1 MAVLPFIALVLAGA
15 FLASRSGWSDY
26 SAAIFAFVLWL
37 PFFLLVDRAVVVE
50 RCGFRCKACGYDLQG
65 QVAPRCPECGRE
77 FDSEER
83 AFLETGVRPRQ
94 TSGKRRATWIGIVV
108 IGLILVGTLVTGI
121 LYYYTTSIAGR
132 PAATL
137 PKAPNPSPSQ
147 PSPLPSNE
155 VAP

>member
-26 SAAIFAFVLWL
+26 SAAVLAFVLWL
-37 PFFLLVDRAVVVE
+37 PFFLLVDRAAVVE
-50 RCGFRCKACGYDLQG
+50 RCGFRCKTCGYDLQG
-65 QVAPRCPECGRE
+65 QVAPRCPECGRD

-83 AFLETGVRPRQ
+83 AFLESGVRPHQ
-94 TSGKRRATWIGIVV
+94 ASGKQRATWIGIVV

-121 LYYYTTSIAGR
+121 LYYYTASIAGR

-137 PKAPNPSPSQ
+137 PKAPNPSQPQ
-147 PSPLPSNE
+147 PSPSSSKGA
-155 VAP
+155 AP